1 MMGLVDFR
9 NLGSGNDFLSIIL
22 AGIGDPV
29 IFSLLGS
36 RMAINL
42 KEAGESKTKGEITNH
57 WELHPRS
64 TLSEPQ
70 FAAPAG
76 LSSSVFLQQLNMFM
90 FLTLGR

>member
-1 MMGLVDFR
+1 MIGLVDFR
-9 NLGSGNDFLSIIL
+9 TLGSGNDFPNIVL
-22 AGIGDPV
+22 ASIGDPV

-42 KEAGESKTKGEITNH
+42 KEAGDSESKGQPTNH
-57 WELHPRS
+57 WELHPRN

-76 LSSSVFLQQLNMFM
+76 LSSCEVL
-90 FLTLGR
+90 